1 LVDLVDDWGV
11 IEKEKKRSGLAKQR
25 CVSAQEKKR
34 TLDVMGSQQE
44 RM

>member
-1 LVDLVDDWGV
+1 
-11 IEKEKKRSGLAKQR
+11 LAKQR